1 VDEKKQRAFRMQC
14 GGERGKQQMTERQE
28 AGERERER
36 ERERAAKDLFSA
48 ICYVGWHLYLRVALL
63 NQFDNNNLII
73 RHVFKVIKLAN

>member
-1 VDEKKQRAFRMQC
+1 MRRNNVRSEFNVV
-14 GGERGKQQMTERQE
+14 EREEKQQMTERQE

-73 RHVFKVIKLAN
+73 RHVFRVIKLAN

>member
-1 VDEKKQRAFRMQC
+1 MRRNNVRSEFNVV
-14 GGERGKQQMTERQE
+14 EREEKQQMTERQE

-36 ERERAAKDLFSA
+36 ERERVAKDLFSA

-73 RHVFKVIKLAN
+73 RHVFRVIKLAN

>member
-1 VDEKKQRAFRMQC
+1 MRRNNVRSEC
-14 GGERGKQQMTERQE
+14 NVVEREEKQQMTERQE

-36 ERERAAKDLFSA
+36 ERERVAKDLFSA

-73 RHVFKVIKLAN
+73 RHVFRVIKLAN